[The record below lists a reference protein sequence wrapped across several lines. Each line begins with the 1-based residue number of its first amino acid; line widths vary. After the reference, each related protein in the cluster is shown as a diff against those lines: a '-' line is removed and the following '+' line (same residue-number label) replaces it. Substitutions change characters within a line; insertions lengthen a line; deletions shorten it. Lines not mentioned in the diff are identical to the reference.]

1 MNEERKN
8 TGRTIYDEKQVCGRC
23 SNTIIGVVSRVRE
36 TDGKPLCRDCIF
48 ELDQHARKSGG
59 RVIVEET
66 TAPLTREE
74 KIRRTILWSALA
86 VIILILVWRFTAIA
100 PILQPDKPLRNGT
113 YQTDELTDRC
123 IEQLWVLSKQLQ
135 EKRLPDGFPSCPRSD
150 RPYVLVQEED
160 DIVILCP
167 TPGEHGLTRLS
178 VSYKFPVP
186 LAVPSGE

>member
-74 KIRRTILWSALA
+74 KIRRTILWSAS
-86 VIILILVWRFTAIA
+86 
-100 PILQPDKPLRNGT
+100 
-113 YQTDELTDRC
+113 
-123 IEQLWVLSKQLQ
+123 LSSSGAL
-135 EKRLPDGFPSCPRSD
+135 
-150 RPYVLVQEED
+150 
-160 DIVILCP
+160 
-167 TPGEHGLTRLS
+167 RLS
-178 VSYKFPVP
+178 HQYYNLTNHFEMAPTKPTSLRTAVLNSYGCFRSNSRKKDFRTDSLPVQDP
-186 LAVPSGE
+186 TVLMCWCRRRTIL